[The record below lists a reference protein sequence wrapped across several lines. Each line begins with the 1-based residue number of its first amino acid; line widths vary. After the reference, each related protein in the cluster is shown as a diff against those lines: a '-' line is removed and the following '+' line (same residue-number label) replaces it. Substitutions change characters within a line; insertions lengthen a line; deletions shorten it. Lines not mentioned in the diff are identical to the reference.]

1 MKHWSKWLIT
11 LATSAVLTA
20 CGGGDNDPGTL
31 AQEAN
36 ARGLTALVAAA
47 DKAGLS
53 TALGASGANLTV
65 FAPSDA
71 AFTSLAS
78 SLGFAS
84 ATAMVQAL
92 DSATLA
98 KILQYHVLPARKS
111 AADLVAGG
119 ATQPTLYQFGGSAS
133 TLALDTRAGVKLTD
147 KVLTQATVGM
157 ADVPASNGVIHVVD
171 KVLVPAGVLNIVQM
185 ARLNPTFSVLVEAV
199 AAAGLVSTLSG
210 AGPYTVFAPTND
222 AFGAALNELGLS
234 KAQLLASPTLA
245 GTLTYHVV
253 SGDIRAATVAALPK
267 PATVTTVQG
276 QTFSVG
282 TDLGI
287 TDRRARKAM
296 LVATDVVASNGVIHV
311 IDKVI
316 LPAP

>member
-1 MKHWSKWLIT
+1 
-11 LATSAVLTA
+11 
-20 CGGGDNDPGTL
+20 
-31 AQEAN
+31 
-36 ARGLTALVAAA
+36 
-47 DKAGLS
+47 
-53 TALGASGANLTV
+53 
-65 FAPSDA
+65 
-71 AFTSLAS
+71 
-78 SLGFAS
+78 
-84 ATAMVQAL
+84 
-92 DSATLA
+92 
-98 KILQYHVLPARKS
+98 
-111 AADLVAGG
+111 
-119 ATQPTLYQFGGSAS
+119 
-133 TLALDTRAGVKLTD
+133 
-147 KVLTQATVGM
+147 
-157 ADVPASNGVIHVVD
+157 VIHVVD